1 MDNLLLGWNGQM
13 IGLMVLF
20 SPAVSDAVAST
31 HCQFMNSSVIF
42 PLIPQTPPSSCLPAN
57 LHFLPPPARRRE
69 SQKWWEGH
77 FSSGLSACFPLHL
90 FKKTKEAEYGGYR
103 LWSTRWSEHLAE
115 GKGLAALQWLLICH
129 SCCDSTAY
137 LSFLKGFYFWMPSSS
152 RMYLVIILPDS

>member
-1 MDNLLLGWNGQM
+1 MALLGQIPSN
-13 IGLMVLF
+13 V
-20 SPAVSDAVAST
+20 
-31 HCQFMNSSVIF
+31 
-42 PLIPQTPPSSCLPAN
+42 PQTVPPRNPYPVRPYHIKRTKTAENHFIFWAAYLIAEHRAFKTRHMLPTTGQRGI
-57 LHFLPPPARRRE
+57 LF
-69 SQKWWEGH
+69 QVT
-77 FSSGLSACFPLHL
+77 ACFPLHL